1 MAELSVVINQDG
13 KPVTR
18 SAIAGASTEDYQWDA
33 FHRAIVGGSL
43 VGEIAIED
51 IVAALRVI
59 RAMARAEKSGRI
71 ERIN

>member
-1 MAELSVVINQDG
+1 MTHA
-13 KPVTR
+13 
-18 SAIAGASTEDYQWDA
+18 AIAAASTEDYQWDA
-33 FHRAIVGGSL
+33 FHRAILGGCL
-43 VGEIAIED
+43 EGEIAIED